1 MNEQQKQNLASLYGH
16 IEKYLSPTGK
26 TSNDDFDF
34 IEETDAYLL
43 TNLKEILDFELAKNE
58 SLEATVATLTSEL
71 KTSEELEF
79 QQKNISIN
87 DDVALMA
94 FNDCPDDFNSLCC
107 KRSWMDGYLSG
118 ASAAERA
125 IKQSLRSLRFN

>member
-1 MNEQQKQNLASLYGH
+1 MNEQLKQNLASLYGH

-26 TSNDDFDF
+26 TSNDYFDF
-34 IEETDAYLL
+34 REETDAYLL

-58 SLEATVATLTSEL
+58 SLEATVATLTSKLQVSKEL
-71 KTSEELEF
+71 GAQEE
-79 QQKNISIN
+79 NISIN
-87 DDVALMA
+87 NDVELMA

-118 ASAAERA
+118 ASAAQRA